1 MAMKIRLS
9 KPIDAHGE
17 TLDALELREPTPADV
32 RAIKAL
38 PYALDREE
46 NVHVRP
52 DVVAQ
57 YIARLASIPPSS
69 VDQIDLVD
77 FNSICWTVAGFFL
90 TRASQTPTT

>member
-1 MAMKIRLS
+1 MKIKLS
-9 KPIDAHGE
+9 KEIEAHGE
-17 TLDALELREPTPADV
+17 TLDELDVREPTPADV
-32 RAIKAL
+32 RAIKSL

-46 NVHVRP
+46 NVHLRP

-57 YIARLASIPPSS
+57 YIARLAGIPPSS

>member
-1 MAMKIRLS
+1 MKIPLS
-9 KPIDAHGE
+9 KPIEAHGE
-17 TLDALELREPTPADV
+17 TLDALELREPAPADT

-77 FNSICWTVAGFFL
+77 FNSMCWTVAGFFL